1 MKDRGTKGK
10 VSDALSAIGI
20 VDLED
25 LREFDGNLRAE
36 FDFIKKTYFKS
47 ILVNVILSLS
57 LSLSFY
63 LLLSL
68 PFFYSRSSLS
78 SLSLLSLFSLSSLSL
93 SLYLL

>member
-1 MKDRGTKGK
+1 MKAGLS

-47 ILVNVILSLS
+47 ILVNVILSFSNLRY
-57 LSLSFY
+57 F
-63 LLLSL
+63 LLIKTIFVASRQRRRCRNL
-68 PFFYSRSSLS
+68 PKRERFL
-78 SLSLLSLFSLSSLSL
+78 
-93 SLYLL
+93 